1 MIINAARICFSTVA
15 LVLALTGCATTDGGR
30 RAQVT
35 LSDGKLTQIDFAG
48 VDLRFDLA
56 VKNPTDR
63 YVRLDAYRWELLVAG
78 KKLAKGQ
85 SHGSEPVD
93 SSSEIVVQ
101 IEVPV
106 KNGDVFNLI
115 HTDRPITPPVYELR
129 LTALLAGGLMTL
141 PQDFERHGQ
150 LSILYRPVVTLQNFR
165 VVKQTNEAATIRFET
180 LLENQNPFAIR
191 LDKTVA
197 NLHLAGR
204 PVAQEFQ
211 GPAKDI
217 PANGRAVAA
226 FDLEL
231 DLAVLGST
239 VVNALRQPDVNYEFD
254 GTTAF
259 DTPWGR
265 KSLSFAQSGRLQIQ
279 H

>member
-1 MIINAARICFSTVA
+1 MTTTRKCFSIAA
-15 LVLALTGCATTDGGR
+15 LALALTGCATTDGGR
-30 RAQVT
+30 RPQVT

-48 VDLRFDLA
+48 VDLRFDLV

-115 HTDRPITPPVYELR
+115 HTDRPKTPPAYELR

-150 LSILYRPVVTLQNFR
+150 LPILYRPVVTLQNFH
-165 VVKQTNEAATIRFET
+165 VAKQTDQAATVRFDA
-180 LLENQNPFAIR
+180 LLENHNNFSVH
-191 LDKTVA
+191 LDKIVA

-211 GPAKDI
+211 ASAKDI

-226 FDLEL
+226 FDLDL
-231 DLAVLGST
+231 DLAVLGTT

-254 GTTAF
+254 GATAF

-265 KSLSFAQSGRLQIQ
+265 KSLNFAQSGRLQIQ
-279 H
+279 R

>member
-1 MIINAARICFSTVA
+1 MTTHKLQTSCWLA
-15 LVLALTGCATTDGGR
+15 VLAVASVGCATTDGGR
-30 RAQVT
+30 RPQVI
-35 LSDGKLTQIDFAG
+35 LNDAKVTQIDFAG
-48 VDLRFDLA
+48 VDLRFDLM
-56 VKNPTDR
+56 VKNPSDR
-63 YVRLDAYRWELLVAG
+63 YARLDAYRWELLVAG

-93 SSSEIVVQ
+93 AGSDLVVQ

-106 KNGDVFNLI
+106 KNGDVFSVL
-115 HTDRPITPPVYELR
+115 HTDRPQTLPSYVFR
-129 LTALLAGGLMTL
+129 LTALLAGGMMTL
-141 PQDFERHGQ
+141 PQDFEKRGP
-150 LSILYRPVVTLQNFR
+150 LAILYRPVLTLQNFR
-165 VVKQTNEAATIRFET
+165 VVKQTDNDAQIRFQG
-180 LLENQNPFAIR
+180 LLENLNPFPVH
-191 LDKTVA
+191 LDKMVA

-204 PVAQEFQ
+204 PVAQEIQ
-211 GPAKDI
+211 GPSADI
-217 PANGRAVAA
+217 PANGRVVVQ

-239 VVNALRQPDVNYEFD
+239 VVNALRQPEVNYEFD

-265 KSLSFAQSGRLQIQ
+265 KSLSFAQSGRLQVQ